1 MSCGMAPP
9 REEAAEAYCG
19 GHKKRNVAVEAAEG
33 IVQMSP
39 VTVMLGCVL
48 VAFALPVVIRRLPS
62 GISGVLQV
70 ENTFAAAL
78 VVFSILSLIVRSVAG
93 GSTFHLDDGIAVVL
107 LLVALRKAMPAL
119 YSGAGGSVI
128 DGAAVSARNFIM
140 SKIRPGGA
148 VQGYMMY

>member
-1 MSCGMAPP
+1 MAAPP
-9 REEAAEAYCG
+9 REESEAYCG

-39 VTVMLGCVL
+39 VTVMLGCVA

-62 GISGVLQV
+62 GISGVLQI

-93 GSTFHLDDGIAVVL
+93 GSTFRVTPDDIFSVI
-107 LLVALRKAMPAL
+107 LLVVSLRKAMPAL

-128 DGAAVSARNFIM
+128 DGAAATVM
-140 SKIRPGGA
+140 SRIRPAGA